1 VSFSDPGKE
10 KQEGFSSQFSGHASD
25 HDYDSRDV
33 EFAAA
38 VAAAAFAIHSLE
50 EAELEIQRKMR
61 EAFETSRTKIKSRKD
76 ETTTGFQSSRRF
88 SNMEM
93 KDAGKFLL

>member
-25 HDYDSRDV
+25 HEYDSRDA

-38 VAAAAFAIHSLE
+38 VAAA
-50 EAELEIQRKMR
+50 
-61 EAFETSRTKIKSRKD
+61 AFETSRTKIKSRKD